1 MNSLTYFFGQDENLN
16 AWQMSA
22 RAILVFFVTLVL
34 IRFGGVRI
42 YGKKSAF
49 DTTIMII
56 MGAVLARG
64 IVGASRL
71 DSAIAASTCMII
83 IHRLLAWL
91 CMKSKILE
99 IIIKGKARVIFQDQ
113 EVLKNNHAKE
123 ALSEADFL
131 QSLRLETKNSTPED
145 VDTAYM
151 ETNGRISFVV
161 KKNKNSS

>member
-16 AWQMSA
+16 AWQMSV

-99 IIIKGKARVIFQDQ
+99 
-113 EVLKNNHAKE
+113 
-123 ALSEADFL
+123 
-131 QSLRLETKNSTPED
+131 
-145 VDTAYM
+145 
-151 ETNGRISFVV
+151 
-161 KKNKNSS
+161 

>member
-16 AWQMSA
+16 AWQMSV

-83 IHRLLAWL
+83 IHRVLAWL
-91 CMKSKILE
+91 CIKSRTME
-99 IIIKGKARVIFQDQ
+99 IIIKGKARVIFQNQ
-113 EVLKNNHAKE
+113 EILKNNLAKE
-123 ALSEADFL
+123 SLSESDFL
-131 QSLRLETKNSTPED
+131 QSLRLETKNSTPDEIE
-145 VDTAYM
+145 TAFM
-151 ETNGRISFVV
+151 ETNGRISFVS
-161 KKNKNSS
+161 KKTKKPS